1 MNITKAV
8 AGNFSNGLVNCELF
22 IENAIDEF
30 IRRYSTF
37 NNNTADF
44 MLSFLFNLMGK
55 SLSFKSIFDQVD
67 ENLAN

>member
-1 MNITKAV
+1 MNISKAV

-30 IRRYSTF
+30 IRRYATF

-55 SLSFKSIFDQVD
+55 SLSFKSIFD
-67 ENLAN
+67 